1 MKKIVKNGKI
11 ERHET
16 YPLFICPV
24 CNCEFYGEEMPQDY
38 EKITY
43 YKEDLSINPY
53 CIKKYKYIST
63 CPCCSYSKVEHD
75 GSKFFTT
82 TISIEGEEEIKK
94 FLKEPQKGQFSC
106 LK

>member
-1 MKKIVKNGKI
+1 MKKIIKNGKI

-38 EKITY
+38 EKIAYIDENPFT
-43 YKEDLSINPY
+43 NPY
-53 CIKKYKYIST
+53 QAKVYKYVST
-63 CPCCSYSKVEHD
+63 CPCCGCSKVEHD

-82 TISIEGEEEIKK
+82 TVFIEGEEEIKK
-94 FLKEPQKGQFSC
+94 FLKEAQKGQFSC